1 MHRTGDGIFEFFI
14 FSGLDLMARF
24 LFSVGPFAYR
34 IDSKIPCVVQAVEK
48 MYADYPKLSE
58 ADWTDFHVRVVPE
71 GGLLKQLVKPQARL
85 FLDNA
90 EPFGVFHQAQAGAI
104 LEWGM
109 NWCLWLN
116 LFHWIVFHAAMLEKD
131 GRGLI
136 LAADSGDGK
145 STLAAALAFS
155 GWRLLSD
162 ELTLIDPEDTV
173 SLQDGEPPIARMV
186 PVPRPICLKN
196 ESIDVLKAFR
206 PDLTFSLTYPETTK
220 GRITH
225 IKPLKSAVDRM
236 LDRPAPRWIIF
247 PKYVPGS
254 EPKWTPWEKAEA
266 LIKFGGHGRGYSML
280 GQKGFETVANII
292 HHCDCWRF
300 EYSRL
305 EDAVA
310 EFAKLEV

>member
-1 MHRTGDGIFEFFI
+1 M
-14 FSGLDLMARF
+14 SRF
-24 LFSVGPFAYR
+24 HFSVGPFAYQ
-34 IDSKIPCVVQAVEK
+34 IESDIPCVVQAVER
-48 MYADYPKLSE
+48 MYEDYPRLSDE
-58 ADWTDFHVRVVPE
+58 DWTDFHIRVVPD
-71 GGLLKQLVKPQARL
+71 GGKLRSIFRRKARL

-90 EPFGVFHQAQAGAI
+90 EPFGVFNRNQAGAI

-116 LFHWIVFHAAMLEKD
+116 LYHWIIFHAAMLEKD

-136 LAADSGDGK
+136 LAAESGDGK

-173 SLQDGEPPIARMV
+173 SLRPDAPPVARMV

-196 ESIDVLKAFR
+196 SSIDVVKAFR
-206 PDLTFSLTYPETTK
+206 PNLTFSLTYPETTK

-225 IKPLKSAVDRM
+225 VKPAKDAVERM
-236 LDRPAPRWIIF
+236 LERPTPRWIVF

-254 EPKWTPWEKAEA
+254 APRWTKWEKAEA
-266 LIKFGGHGRGYSML
+266 LIQFGGHGRGYSML
-280 GQKGFETVANII
+280 GKKGFETVANVI
-292 HHCDCWRF
+292 HHCSCWRF

-310 EFAKLEV
+310 EFAKLRVQ